1 MSGLIL
7 DLHSPSRQPNQ
18 APRTEMKPLSTTRY
32 LQWTMLSKPASDRAV
47 YKQIKKLRARSIVEI
62 GLGDGVRAERIVQ
75 VAKKFGA
82 GQTVKYT
89 GIDLF
94 DGRPEDQSPL
104 KLIEMHKRLTS
115 IGVKTQLVP
124 GDLASS
130 IQRIAN
136 SHTRTDLMIISAGFD
151 QAELEASWFFVP
163 RMLCAG
169 SLFLLQNEPTGS
181 FKAMSRLEIER
192 LAEQP
197 PTNREAAA

>member
-1 MSGLIL
+1 
-7 DLHSPSRQPNQ
+7 
-18 APRTEMKPLSTTRY
+18 MKPLSTTRF
-32 LQWTMLSKPASDRAV
+32 LQWTLLSKPASDRAIFQ
-47 YKQIKKLRARSIVEI
+47 KIKKLHARSIVEI

-75 VAKKFGA
+75 VAQKFGA

-104 KLIEMHKRLTS
+104 KLIEMHKRLTTL
-115 IGVKTQLVP
+115 GVKPQLVP

-136 SHTRTDLMIISAGFD
+136 SHTRTDLMIISAGFEQTD
-151 QAELEASWFFVP
+151 LDASWFFVP

-169 SLFLLQNEPTGS
+169 SLLMLQNETNGS
-181 FKAMSRLEIER
+181 FKTMSRLEIER

-197 PTNREAAA
+197 TKQREAAA

>member
-1 MSGLIL
+1 
-7 DLHSPSRQPNQ
+7 
-18 APRTEMKPLSTTRY
+18 MKPLSTTRF
-32 LQWTMLSKPASDRAV
+32 LQWTMLSKPAGDRAI
-47 YKQIKKLRARSIVEI
+47 YQKIKKLQARSIVEI

-75 VAKKFGA
+75 VAQKFGA

-104 KLIEMHKRLTS
+104 KLIEMHKRLTTLG
-115 IGVKTQLVP
+115 IKPQLVP

-136 SHTRTDLMIISAGFD
+136 SHTRTDLMIVSAGFD
-151 QAELEASWFFVP
+151 QAELESSWFFVP

-169 SLFLLQNEPTGS
+169 SFLMLQNELNGS
-181 FKAMSRLEIER
+181 FKTMSRLEIER

-197 PTNREAAA
+197 TKPREAAA